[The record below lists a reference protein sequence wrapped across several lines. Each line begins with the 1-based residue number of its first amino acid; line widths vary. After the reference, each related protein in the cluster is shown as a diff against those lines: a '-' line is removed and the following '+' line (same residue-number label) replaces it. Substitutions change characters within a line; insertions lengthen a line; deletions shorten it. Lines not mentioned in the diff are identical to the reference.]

1 MKSILGR
8 IKLTINISFFI
19 TYSAIDYDEARLQ
32 AIPPPE
38 DAATRRRRGPRR
50 GLRDAGK
57 KSSRRRQEYDDFDDE
72 YQGNVG

>member
-8 IKLTINISFFI
+8 IKLAINNSFFI

-38 DAATRRRRGPRR
+38 DAATRRRRGPR

-57 KSSRRRQEYDDFDDE
+57 RSSRRRQEYDDFDDE